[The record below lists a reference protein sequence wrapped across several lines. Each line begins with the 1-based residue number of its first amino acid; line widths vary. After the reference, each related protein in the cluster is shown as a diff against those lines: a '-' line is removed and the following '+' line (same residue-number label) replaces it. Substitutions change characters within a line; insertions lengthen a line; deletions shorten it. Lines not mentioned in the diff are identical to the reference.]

1 MKRKYIILFILALT
15 LFTVT
20 AYGDDLRGYTNIGN
34 IFIYES
40 TDYSSSQ
47 IASLNLGSQL
57 EVLEHKNEWCRVK
70 TQDGKTG
77 WIESYFITVP
87 PVKYVRNIS
96 GYNVNIRKGP
106 ATTTESVGQMLPD
119 EKLKYI
125 DTYHSWHIVNYK
137 GGEYYV
143 ASWLTDLEADGS
155 ERVYLL
161 YDGINIRDTMSVSGN
176 IIYEGKKYESFPVYG
191 EQNGW
196 LTVRLETGQTGYVAG
211 WLTSYGINYFSEG
224 PNGYKKTT
232 DSLNLR
238 SGPSVNN
245 EKIKILEQNTSIKVI
260 SSENGWD
267 KVVDNMGHI
276 GWCKSDYLA
285 DVLPLAGRKILL
297 DPGHGG
303 KDPGCISYSGKYEK
317 YVNLDVAFK
326 LKERLES
333 LGSTVYMT
341 RTDDTY
347 INNIARGRMADSL
360 GADILLSIH
369 HNSLV
374 KSDYYG
380 LSTYYNTI
388 NYKNP
393 KYGYKLAEAIYLNAI
408 TINGVYRDGILD
420 RNYQVLRETN
430 TPAALIEIGFMSNP
444 REEMNIHNSSFQNQ
458 MVRKI
463 ADGIIDYFNQ

>member
-1 MKRKYIILFILALT
+1 MKRKYLILFILALS

-20 AYGDDLRGYTNIGN
+20 AYGDSIKGYTNIGN
-34 IFIYES
+34 IFIYEN

-47 IASLNLGSQL
+47 VTALELGCKV
-57 EVLEHKNEWCRVK
+57 EVLEYKDEWCRVR
-70 TQDGKTG
+70 TSDGSTG
-77 WIESYFITVP
+77 WIEGYFITVP
-87 PVKYVRNIS
+87 PVKYVKNVS

-125 DTYHSWHIVNYK
+125 DTYHSWHIVAYN

-143 ASWLTDLEADGS
+143 ASWLAELEADGS
-155 ERVYLL
+155 EKAYLL
-161 YDGINIRDTMSVSGN
+161 YDGINIRDDMSVSGN
-176 IIYEGKKYESFPVYG
+176 IIYEGGKYESFPVLK

-196 LTVRLETGQTGYVAG
+196 LKVRLENGQIGYVAG

-224 PNGYKKTT
+224 PSGYKKTI

-238 SGPSVNN
+238 SGPSVND
-245 EKIKILEQNTSIKVI
+245 EKIKILEQNTSIKII

-267 KVVDNMGHI
+267 KVVTQSGHI
-276 GWCKSDYLA
+276 GWCSNDYLT
-285 DVLPLAGRKILL
+285 DVLPLSGRKVLL

-303 KDPGCISYSGKYEK
+303 KDPGSISQSGRYEK
-317 YVNLDVAFK
+317 HVNLEVAFK
-326 LKERLES
+326 LKERLEA
-333 LGSTVYMT
+333 LGAAVYMT
-341 RTDDTY
+341 RSDDTY

-393 KYGYKLAEAIYLNAI
+393 RYGYKLAEAIYLNAI

-444 REEMNIHNSSFQNQ
+444 LEEMNIHNSSFQNQ

-463 ADGIIDYFNQ
+463 ADGIIDYFNE